1 VFDPEALKAFLR
13 VRGVEA
19 ETTLVEGGGEVG
31 GQLLKAARGLGA
43 SLFVAGAYGHPRLRE
58 FIFGGATR
66 AFLNADA
73 PSLFLS
79 H

>member
-1 VFDPEALKAFLR
+1 VFDPEALRAFLR

-19 ETTLVEGGGEVG
+19 QITLIEGGGEVG
-31 GQLLKAARGLGA
+31 GQLLKAARGLEA
-43 SLFVAGAYGHPRLRE
+43 NIFVAGAYGHPRLQE

-66 AFLNADA
+66 AFLNADG